1 MLSRCARCIA
11 AAGALLLMAACSSNG
26 MQRSTGGILVLEVP
40 SEQAQGE
47 KPHEVAGRMTG
58 VERLE
63 VRLGASAGTGYV
75 WTLAGP
81 VPANMQMTTA
91 DPAGRVAPVSGGERV
106 VGGATMTTFGMT
118 AVAQGEGNLRFVLV
132 RPWEKGEAA
141 MPARTVEVSI
151 EVRPVQTSD
160 SEVDESEKLAR

>member
-1 MLSRCARCIA
+1 VLIRCVRRA
-11 AAGALLLMAACSSNG
+11 AAACALLLMVACSSNG
-26 MQRSTGGILVLEVP
+26 TQRSAGGILVLEVP

-47 KPHEVAGRMTG
+47 KPREVSGSMKVG
-58 VERLE
+58 ERLE

-91 DPAGRVAPVSGGERV
+91 DPAGRVAPVSGGERL

-118 AVAQGEGNLRFVLV
+118 AVAQGEGSLRFVLV

-141 MPARTVEVSI
+141 KPARTVEVSV
-151 EVRPVQTSD
+151 EVRPAQNSPA
-160 SEVDESEKLAR
+160 EVDEPEKLAR

>member
-1 MLSRCARCIA
+1 MLSGRLRGVA
-11 AAGALLLMAACSSNG
+11 ALLALLVTVGCSSNG
-26 MQRSTGGILVLEVP
+26 VQRSAGGILVLEVP
-40 SEQAQGE
+40 SGQAQGE
-47 KPHEVAGRMTG
+47 KPHEVSGRMTVG
-58 VERLE
+58 ERLE
-63 VRLGASAGTGYV
+63 VRLGASAGTGYA

-118 AVAQGEGNLRFVLV
+118 AIAQGEGSLRFVLV

-141 MPARTVEVSI
+141 KPAATVEVSVD
-151 EVRPVQTSD
+151 VRPVPRPGM
-160 SEVDESEKLAR
+160 DEDEPEKLAR

>member
-1 MLSRCARCIA
+1 MVAVS
-11 AAGALLLMAACSSNG
+11 ALLLMAACSSAG
-26 MQRSTGGILVLEVP
+26 TQRSAGGMLVLEVP

-47 KPHEVAGRMTG
+47 KPREVSGCMKVG
-58 VERLE
+58 ERLE

-141 MPARTVEVSI
+141 KPARIVEVSV
-151 EVRPVQTSD
+151 EVRPVQAAGA
-160 SEVDESEKLAR
+160 DEDEPEKRAR

>member
-1 MLSRCARCIA
+1 
-11 AAGALLLMAACSSNG
+11 MAACSSNG
-26 MQRSTGGILVLEVP
+26 TQRSAGGILLLEVP

-47 KPHEVAGRMTG
+47 KPHEVAGRMKVG
-58 VERLE
+58 ERLE

-91 DPAGRVAPVSGGERV
+91 DPAGRVVPVSGGERL

-141 MPARTVEVSI
+141 KPARTVEVSI
-151 EVRPVQTSD
+151 EVRPAD
-160 SEVDESEKLAR
+160 SSSSEAGEPEKPAR